1 MQRILTYVLIAM
13 LSAGCAVRSANLRGV
28 APLNRNAEGESTP
41 VDVRLYLLRD
51 DDAFARASFAALWTS
66 PQQVLGGELIGQ
78 PTVVTVLPGSATEAP
93 RSVLLEGG
101 SGAAPW
107 IGVQLLT
114 RRESELP
121 RTLLIP
127 ADRLPGC
134 VIEVTGYGLRLAE
147 RR

>member
-1 MQRILTYVLIAM
+1 MQHLLVLLLAV
-13 LSAGCAVRSANLRGV
+13 LCAGCSARSVHLRGV

-41 VDVRLYLLRD
+41 VDVRFYQLRD
-51 DDAFARASFAALWTS
+51 DDAFARASFAALWTN
-66 PQQVLGGELIGQ
+66 PQQALGHELAGA
-78 PTVVTVLPGSATEAP
+78 PTVATVLPGAAGEAP
-93 RSVLLEGG
+93 ITILLEGG
-101 SGAAPW
+101 SGDAPW

-114 RRESELP
+114 RRDSELP